1 MEKEMQV
8 WFDDV
13 SNVLRVHDFN
23 NESAIFYKGF
33 KLSRDFKNNF
43 KIVDTRFDDDYQE
56 VKPKE
61 LEEIREKGFIR
72 GVDEINQRLSQK
84 RLKACIKK
92 VETYYAK
99 KKRAKR
105 EMHKDVRLNKKR
117 IRNLDKNID
126 IVVDEILLHRMRI
139 SQFNNKYN

>member
-1 MEKEMQV
+1 MQG
-8 WFDDV
+8 WFDEAKD
-13 SNVLRVHDFN
+13 VLRVHNFDK
-23 NESAIFYKGF
+23 EQAIFYKGF
-33 KLSRDFKNNF
+33 RLS
-43 KIVDTRFDDDYQE
+43 VDSEGQLSIQDIRFDDDYQE
-56 VKPKE
+56 VKTKE
-61 LEEIREKGFIR
+61 LEEISEKGFIR
-72 GVDEINQRLSQK
+72 GVDEINQRLSER

-139 SQFNNKYN
+139 SQFNSKYNKN

>member
-1 MEKEMQV
+1 MQR
-8 WFDDV
+8 WFDEA
-13 SNVLRVHDFN
+13 SNVLRVHNFKDG
-23 NESAIFYKGF
+23 SAIFYKGF
-33 KLSRDFKNNF
+33 KLSCDSKNNF
-43 KIVDTRFDDDYQE
+43 KILDIRFSDDYQE

-61 LEEIREKGFIR
+61 LEEIRGQGFIR

-92 VETYYAK
+92 VETYYSK

-105 EMHKDVRLNKKR
+105 DMHKDVRLNKKR

-139 SQFNNKYN
+139 SQFNNKYNKNYE